1 MKITKIFLAMAL
13 LFAVACTPDN
23 GGDVNGGNT
32 DTTNLLSEGTLCGE
46 WQLASW
52 ANNSNSGAQVYLA
65 LNEDS
70 TFDLYQRVYQVVWL
84 HYTGTYTLAGN
95 TLSGVY
101 TDGEA
106 WSKQYTVSYAE
117 EPTRIR
123 LVSTTD
129 SADKSVYTEV
139 VIPTDI
145 IDAAQP
151 ATEVRS
157 VAIERFL

>member
-1 MKITKIFLAMAL
+1 MHFWQVQTLFFGGISSPVKNFFIGAMPE
-13 LFAVACTPDN
+13 FI
-23 GGDVNGGNT
+23 
-32 DTTNLLSEGTLCGE
+32 
-46 WQLASW
+46 
-52 ANNSNSGAQVYLA
+52 
-65 LNEDS
+65 
-70 TFDLYQRVYQVVWL
+70 RR
-84 HYTGTYTLAGN
+84 
-95 TLSGVY
+95 
-101 TDGEA
+101 
-106 WSKQYTVSYAE
+106 
-117 EPTRIR
+117 PTRIR

>member
-1 MKITKIFLAMAL
+1 MQ
-13 LFAVACTPDN
+13 
-23 GGDVNGGNT
+23 
-32 DTTNLLSEGTLCGE
+32 E
-46 WQLASW
+46 
-52 ANNSNSGAQVYLA
+52 
-65 LNEDS
+65 
-70 TFDLYQRVYQVVWL
+70 
-84 HYTGTYTLAGN
+84 